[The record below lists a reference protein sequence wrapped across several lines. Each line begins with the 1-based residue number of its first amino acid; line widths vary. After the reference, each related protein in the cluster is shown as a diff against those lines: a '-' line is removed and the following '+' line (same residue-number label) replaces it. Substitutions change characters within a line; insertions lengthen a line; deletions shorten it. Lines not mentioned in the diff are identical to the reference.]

1 MSLCLIQ
8 KIMHR
13 IRIAMML
20 EDAAGCWSSWSLS
33 WALKRC
39 STPANSLASR
49 RTPALAACNWRVH
62 FGCICRE
69 EGAFPILFTIFEHE
83 KLHTHTNTPWV
94 TSLNLNHNKTP
105 WGSRKLVEIGQ
116 EQSRSVLE
124 GPAPATGLTTQL
136 CCFAITV
143 NIATIW
149 ASTFKHGCHYR
160 LLFVAITVDV
170 IVSP

>member
-1 MSLCLIQ
+1 MQWCWKMLQDAGPLQACLGPLSAAPHLLIHWPAVELRPLQ
-8 KIMHR
+8 PAIGEF
-13 IRIAMML
+13 IL
-20 EDAAGCWSSWSLS
+20 DAFAAKK
-33 WALKRC
+33 ALFQSFSQFLNMK
-39 STPANSLASR
+39 SY
-49 RTPALAACNWRVH
+49 
-62 FGCICRE
+62 
-69 EGAFPILFTIFEHE
+69 
-83 KLHTHTNTPWV
+83 THTNTPWV

-160 LLFVAITVDV
+160 LLFVAITVEV